1 MHNVI
6 QQALDQSEM
15 KKSDI
20 QEIIMVGG
28 TTQIPKVKEL
38 IQSYFF
44 GMEPKRAS
52 NPEETNVYGA
62 AIWANAL

>member
-1 MHNVI
+1 
-6 QQALDQSEM
+6 M

-38 IQSYFF
+38 IQSYFN
-44 GMEPKRAS
+44 GIEPKRAS